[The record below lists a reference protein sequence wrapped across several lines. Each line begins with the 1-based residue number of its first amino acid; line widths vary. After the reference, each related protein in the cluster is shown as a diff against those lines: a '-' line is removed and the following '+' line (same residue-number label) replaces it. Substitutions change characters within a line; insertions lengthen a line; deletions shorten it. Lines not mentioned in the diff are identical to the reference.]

1 MKPADSLAEKK
12 IRSLRKEIRRHD
24 RLYYVESRP
33 DISDDEYDMLV
44 KNLESLERE
53 FPEFDSPTSPTMRVA
68 RGLSEG
74 FGKIRHNAPMLSLE
88 NTYSSD
94 EVKEWIKR
102 VERLIGDEKK
112 EFVVEP
118 KIDGV
123 SCSLVY
129 ENGALVRAATRGDG
143 ETGEDVTLNV
153 RTIRAVPLA
162 LEDFGALPTTI
173 EVRGEIYMEKGD
185 FGRLN
190 EALSSEG
197 KDVPFANPR
206 NAASGSLRQKDPSV
220 TARRPLKFL
229 AHSAGAGARTFP
241 SHMEFLKAVAVA
253 GIPSVK
259 ASVFSSSVEI
269 MRHIRRAEERR
280 DDYPFEI
287 DGMVVKLDGGLQQER
302 LGSTARQPRWAIA
315 YKFAPRRATSKIK
328 KITFQVGRTG
338 VITPVAEIEPVAVG
352 GVVISRATLHNFDE
366 VARLGVAE
374 GDTVSVER
382 AGDVIPKIIKVESK
396 NPSAVPVSPPKKCP
410 VCGSKVVREE
420 NEVAYRCVN
429 PSCPE
434 QIERALTHFAS
445 RDAMNIEGMG
455 EAVVSQLVAKSI
467 VSDFADIY
475 SIKESDLLGL
485 ELFKKKKA
493 ANLLAAV
500 EESKSRPLSK
510 LIYAMGIRNV
520 GEKTA
525 RVLAEHFGDLDS
537 LVAAAGDGLSAIYEI
552 GPVIA
557 ESASNFFDQHQTRVL
572 IGKLKKAGV
581 NTVEPKGRRVSDVFA
596 GKTVVFTGELESM
609 TRAESEAEV
618 RKRGGEPSSAVSKKT
633 GLVVAGANP
642 GSKLRK
648 AAKLGVPVTDEK
660 GFAAMLSE
668 NIKKDKI

>member
-1 MKPADSLAEKK
+1 MKPASSSAEKK

-33 DISDDEYDMLV
+33 EISDEEYDNLV
-44 KNLESLERE
+44 KKLESIEKE
-53 FPEFDSPTSPTMRVA
+53 FPEFDSPTSPTRRVA
-68 RGLSEG
+68 RGISAG
-74 FGKIRHNAPMLSLE
+74 FGKIRHAAPMLSLE

-129 ENGALVRAATRGDG
+129 ENGTLLRAATRGDG

-153 RTIRAVPLA
+153 RTIRSVPLA
-162 LEDFGALPTTI
+162 LVKIGETDNPAALPTTI
-173 EVRGEIYMEKGD
+173 EVRGEIYMEKSD
-185 FGRLN
+185 FARLN
-190 EALSSEG
+190 ESLSAEG
-197 KDVPFANPR
+197 KDAPFANPR
-206 NAASGSLRQKDPSV
+206 NAASGSLRQKYPSV

-241 SHMEFLKAVAVA
+241 SHMEFLKAVASV

-259 ASVFSSSVEI
+259 ASGFSSSVEI
-269 MRHIRRAEERR
+269 MRHIRRAEEQR
-280 DDYPFEI
+280 DNYPFEI
-287 DGMVVKLDGGLQQER
+287 DGMVVKLNSSLQQER

-374 GDTVSVER
+374 GDTVAVER

-396 NPSAVPVSPPKKCP
+396 NPSAVPIPPPKKCP
-410 VCGSKVVREE
+410 VCGSTVVREE
-420 NEVAYRCVN
+420 REVAYRCVN

-455 EAVVSQLVAKSI
+455 EAVVSQLVAKKM
-467 VSDFADIY
+467 VSDFAGIY
-475 SIKESDLLGL
+475 SIKESDLLEL
-485 ELFKKKKA
+485 ELFKAKKA
-493 ANLLAAV
+493 GNLLAAV
-500 EESKSRPLSK
+500 EESKSR
-510 LIYAMGIRNV
+510 
-520 GEKTA
+520 
-525 RVLAEHFGDLDS
+525 
-537 LVAAAGDGLSAIYEI
+537 
-552 GPVIA
+552 
-557 ESASNFFDQHQTRVL
+557 
-572 IGKLKKAGV
+572 
-581 NTVEPKGRRVSDVFA
+581 
-596 GKTVVFTGELESM
+596 
-609 TRAESEAEV
+609 
-618 RKRGGEPSSAVSKKT
+618 
-633 GLVVAGANP
+633 
-642 GSKLRK
+642 
-648 AAKLGVPVTDEK
+648 
-660 GFAAMLSE
+660 
-668 NIKKDKI
+668 